1 MNLGDTIQLIAENK
15 VCQLLGL
22 QELDLA
28 KIMATYISKI
38 YHVSNVSKSKTKEL
52 RKYKGE

>member
-1 MNLGDTIQLIAENK
+1 MDLGDTIQLIAENK

-28 KIMATYISKI
+28 KIMAAYISKI
-38 YHVSNVSKSKTKEL
+38 YHVSNVSKNKNKEL
-52 RKYKGE
+52 WNYKGE